1 MKQGDNVTK
10 TEKAIQQ
17 METWARDDSH
27 GYDQRYRWG
36 VDMRNG
42 RKTGVVKDGRRI
54 LPATTSSNGYMV
66 INSR

>member
-1 MKQGDNVTK
+1 MNQGDNVTK
-10 TEKAIQQ
+10 TEKTIRQ

-54 LPATTSSNGYMV
+54 LLP
-66 INSR
+66 